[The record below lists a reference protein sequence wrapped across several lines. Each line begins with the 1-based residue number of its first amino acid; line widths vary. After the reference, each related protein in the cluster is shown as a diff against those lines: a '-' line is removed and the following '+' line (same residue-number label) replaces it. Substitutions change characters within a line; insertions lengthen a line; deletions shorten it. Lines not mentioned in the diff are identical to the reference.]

1 MDSNLEIDGLV
12 KQREELEKLMMS
24 NPAMEK
30 KVQGLIRKVLMEVR
44 RHMGDAAKSAMK
56 SDPRQAYKAVKTAVY
71 RQILGG
77 SVSIL
82 NKKKPGVKF
91 SDYEPVRT
99 LRAGQRGG
107 NRRTRSDRTRDLIK
121 YAGSDRAFVLRFIN
135 QGTQD
140 RGVDFTFVEGRKQTQ
155 TNKHP
160 NTGNRGRIRP
170 RNFFGE
176 RSQRE
181 MENAANNL
189 QRLINELIKQ
199 ELK

>member
-24 NPAMEK
+24 NPDMEK

-99 LRAGQRGG
+99 LRPGQRGG

-160 NTGNRGRIRP
+160 NTGNRGRIMP

-189 QRLINELIKQ
+189 QRLIDELIKQ
-199 ELK
+199 ELQ